1 MRGTPGSAY
10 PQPEPNATELPSS
23 APGRPELIELQASAP
38 SPTPTRAEEHIATTP
53 DCRPRA
59 PAPSP
64 TPTRAGH
71 LSGLQI
77 VRLRALARRR
87 APKRTPHYTSWCERG
102 TLHVKRLECFNMGAR
117 NRDAA
122 VAASW
127 QQHHRSLFA
136 PRRSAGTAAAARSCG
151 VAAATATMCAEHS
164 HNDVRCQ
171 LCSAQSV
178 QRCAFP
184 FALRALVHCP
194 IRAQRR
200 AFPFAKPV

>member
-1 MRGTPGSAY
+1 
-10 PQPEPNATELPSS
+10 
-23 APGRPELIELQASAP
+23 
-38 SPTPTRAEEHIATTP
+38 
-53 DCRPRA
+53 
-59 PAPSP
+59 
-64 TPTRAGH
+64 
-71 LSGLQI
+71 
-77 VRLRALARRR
+77 
-87 APKRTPHYTSWCERG
+87 
-102 TLHVKRLECFNMGAR
+102 MGAR

-151 VAAATATMCAEHS
+151 VAAATATMCAA
-164 HNDVRCQ
+164 VVFR
-171 LCSAQSV
+171 AQ
-178 QRCAFP
+178 RGAFP